1 MNVDC
6 CSNNPTPLKPC
17 PCHLKNKL
25 RSSKQLISLKREKI
39 TEDHYNSILVVPE
52 IKVTGYKKK
61 KRFISIQMK
70 DSEKRIRWL
79 APSHIK
85 MTNRLVIITQTWH
98 PFHLMNT
105 DSILCKYVAQKKV
118 NSDYISIYGLFF
130 LIVDLFNCWIYENVE
145 FQ

>member
-1 MNVDC
+1 MWTVVRITPPH
-6 CSNNPTPLKPC
+6 SN
-17 PCHLKNKL
+17 HAHA
-25 RSSKQLISLKREKI
+25 SSKTSCVHQSNWYHWRGKKI

-85 MTNRLVIITQTWH
+85 MTNRLVTITQTWH

-130 LIVDLFNCWIYENVE
+130 LLVDLFNCWIYENVE